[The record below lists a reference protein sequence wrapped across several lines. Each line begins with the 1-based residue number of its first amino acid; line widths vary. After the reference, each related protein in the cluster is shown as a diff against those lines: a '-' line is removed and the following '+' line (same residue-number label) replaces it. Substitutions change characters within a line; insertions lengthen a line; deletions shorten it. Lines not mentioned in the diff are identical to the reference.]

1 MGILR
6 IVVVLVVAVVVGVG
20 LLFAVARVGDGPL
33 GPLPGG
39 PLEAGELVSEPVTD
53 WGFAKDIETIEM
65 QLAGEDT
72 SRTTWV
78 LVDDGRAYIPSSL
91 GFPPGKTWYQRADA
105 SGDAFV
111 RIEGQRYPVRLERV
125 QEEKTRRALAEIA
138 NEKYGG
144 GPPGDAEV
152 WFFIM
157 ESRQP

>member
-6 IVVVLVVAVVVGVG
+6 IVVVIVVAVVVGVG

-53 WGFAKDIETIEM
+53 WGFAEDIETIEM

-78 LVDDGRAYIPSSL
+78 LVDSGRAYIPSSL
-91 GFPPGKTWYQRADA
+91 GFPPGKTWYERADQ

-111 RIEGQRYPVRLERV
+111 RIEGRRYPVRLQRV
-125 QEEKTRRALAEIA
+125 HEEKTRRALAEIA

-152 WFFIM
+152 WFFVM
-157 ESRQP
+157 ESRES